1 MNKLMNK
8 FLPVDPRESS
18 LDTRSAALI
27 EHIRRSLLI
36 QNEMF
41 RRILDTT
48 PKPSVVLAELLED
61 TGNRYLDFSE
71 RVSAVSAASRGERS
85 CRERSSRER
94 SSSERSAGERS
105 ATERSANERSCRLK
119 SMPYPSR

>member
-1 MNKLMNK
+1 MNKLLHK
-8 FLPVDPRESS
+8 FLPVDPRESA
-18 LDTRSAALI
+18 LDEQSAALI
-27 EHIRRSLLI
+27 EHIRHSLLI

-71 RVSAVSAASRGERS
+71 RVSAASRGEPCCS
-85 CRERSSRER
+85 ERSSGAR
-94 SSSERSAGERS
+94 SASARSASERSF
-105 ATERSANERSCRLK
+105 RLK
-119 SMPYPSR
+119 SIPYPSR

>member
-1 MNKLMNK
+1 MNKLTNK
-8 FLPVDPRESS
+8 FLPIDPRESV

-71 RVSAVSAASRGERS
+71 RVSAASRGERS
-85 CRERSSRER
+85 RRVRSSSAR
-94 SSSERSAGERS
+94 SSSERAAGERS
-105 ATERSANERSCRLK
+105 ASERSANERSCRLK

>member
-1 MNKLMNK
+1 MNKPMDKPMDK
-8 FLPVDPRESS
+8 FLPVDPREAS
-18 LDTRSAALI
+18 LDTQSAALI

-48 PKPSVVLAELLED
+48 PKPSVVLADLLED

-71 RVSAVSAASRGERS
+71 RVSAASRGERS
-85 CRERSSRER
+85 CRERSER
-94 SSSERSAGERS
+94 SSGERSSRDRSAGEGS
-105 ATERSANERSCRLK
+105 SGERSARLK

>member
-1 MNKLMNK
+1 MNKLLNK
-8 FLPVDPRESS
+8 FLPVDPRESA
-18 LDTRSAALI
+18 LDKQSAALI

-71 RVSAVSAASRGERS
+71 RVSAASRGERS
-85 CRERSSRER
+85 CRERSER
-94 SSSERSAGERS
+94 PSSERSFSDRSSGEGS
-105 ATERSANERSCRLK
+105 AKLK
-119 SMPYPSR
+119 SMRYPSR